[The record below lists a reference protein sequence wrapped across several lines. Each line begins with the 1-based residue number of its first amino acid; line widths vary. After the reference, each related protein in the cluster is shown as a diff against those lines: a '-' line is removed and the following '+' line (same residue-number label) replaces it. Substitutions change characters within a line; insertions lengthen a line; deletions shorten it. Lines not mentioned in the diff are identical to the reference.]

1 MGDAFVTM
9 LQSFVDCVVDDT
21 EPPVSSQDGMATLAI
36 AIAARQSIQTGS
48 PVEMNEKSTFEKK
61 PTGSNE

>member
-21 EPPVSSQDGMATLAI
+21 ESPVTGQDGLTTLAV
-36 AIAARQSIQTGS
+36 AIAARQSIQTGA
-48 PVEMNEKSTFEKK
+48 PVEI
-61 PTGSNE
+61 G